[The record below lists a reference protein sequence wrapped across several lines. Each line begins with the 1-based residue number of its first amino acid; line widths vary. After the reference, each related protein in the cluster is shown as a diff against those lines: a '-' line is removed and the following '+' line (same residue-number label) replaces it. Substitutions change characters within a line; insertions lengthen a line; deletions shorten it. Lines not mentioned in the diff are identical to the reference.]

1 MFIRAAQFSRFPVIF
16 PVLKYNFNKVQ
27 VFIVRVMSNT
37 VVRETAAKKIVRVEW
52 WLMWYI
58 VMYANSFGEVII
70 KLERKG
76 NISEMLKK
84 TTAQEKT
91 ELVS

>member
-1 MFIRAAQFSRFPVIF
+1 MR
-16 PVLKYNFNKVQ
+16 
-27 VFIVRVMSNT
+27 
-37 VVRETAAKKIVRVEW
+37 
-52 WLMWYI
+52 YI

-91 ELVS
+91 